1 MAVRRLDHALGAS
14 VAAVAVLNT
23 LSAISM
29 PVPERVVP
37 PGRIAAWL
45 VLIGAHAALYWW
57 GERVR
62 GRFGLRSYAIAQ
74 GVALF
79 AIAAARAPSLLTLAL
94 FVAGTVEMIV
104 LAGTSWGAVRI
115 TLGAIALFVVA
126 SLVTNSLYFATT
138 AGLVLAVTG
147 VIAHSLAGL
156 LTRQAPSN
164 KEVALE
170 AVARPPLTTPPTV
183 PWNGADALSPREV
196 DVLRELVGG
205 ARNSDIATRLAIS
218 EPTVKSHLRSI
229 YQKLGVDSRAA
240 AVSAA
245 IQRKLV

>member
-1 MAVRRLDHALGAS
+1 MTARRLDHALGAS

-23 LSAISM
+23 LSALSM
-29 PVPERVVP
+29 PVPERVVHP
-37 PGRIAAWL
+37 ARIFTWL
-45 VLIGAHAALYWW
+45 ALLGAHAALYWW
-57 GERVR
+57 GERMR
-62 GRFGLRSYAIAQ
+62 ARFGLRGYAIAQ
-74 GVALF
+74 AVALF
-79 AIAAARAPSLLTLAL
+79 AIAAARAPGPLTLAL
-94 FVAGTVEMIV
+94 FVACTVEMIV
-104 LAGTSWGAVRI
+104 LAGASWGAVRI
-115 TLGAIALFVVA
+115 TLGAIVLFVLA

-156 LTRQAPSN
+156 LTRQAPSGR
-164 KEVALE
+164 EVAPE
-170 AVARPPLTTPPTV
+170 TVAGPPLATPPAG
-183 PWNGADALSPREV
+183 PWNGADPLSPREV

-229 YQKLGVDSRAA
+229 YQKLGVDSRSA

>member
-1 MAVRRLDHALGAS
+1 MTARRLDHALGAS
-14 VAAVAVLNT
+14 VAAIALLNT
-23 LSAISM
+23 LSSLSM

-37 PGRIAAWL
+37 PARVVAWL
-45 VLIGAHAALYWW
+45 VVMSAHAALYWW
-57 GERVR
+57 GDRVR
-62 GRFGLRSYAIAQ
+62 SRSGLGAYAAAQ
-74 GVALF
+74 AIALF
-79 AIAAARAPSLLTLAL
+79 AIAAANVPAPVTLAL

-126 SLVTNSLYFATT
+126 SLLTQNLYRATT

-147 VIAHSLAGL
+147 VLAHALAGL
-156 LTRQAPSN
+156 LTRREPPN
-164 KEVALE
+164 KEVVVETTAH
-170 AVARPPLTTPPTV
+170 PPPAPPATMAT
-183 PWNGADALSPREV
+183 NGADPLSPREV

-218 EPTVKSHLRSI
+218 EPTVKAHLRSI
-229 YQKLGVDSRAA
+229 YQKLGVESRSA

-245 IQRKLV
+245 LQRKLV

>member
-23 LSAISM
+23 LSALSM
-29 PVPERVVP
+29 PVPERVVHP
-37 PGRIAAWL
+37 ARVVVWL
-45 VLIGAHAALYWW
+45 GLIGGHAVLYWW

-62 GRFGLRSYAIAQ
+62 GRFGLRGYAIAQ
-74 GVALF
+74 AFALF
-79 AIAAARAPSLLTLAL
+79 CIAAARAPSLLTLAL
-94 FVAGTVEMIV
+94 FVAATVEMIA
-104 LAGTSWGAVRI
+104 LAGTSWGAVRV
-115 TLGAIALFVVA
+115 TLGAIALFVLA

-147 VIAHSLAGL
+147 VIAHSTAGL
-156 LTRQAPSN
+156 LIRPGPSS
-164 KEVALE
+164 KEVALD
-170 AVARPPLTTPPTV
+170 AVAQPPLTTPPTV
-183 PWNGADALSPREV
+183 SGNGADPLSPREV

-205 ARNSDIATRLAIS
+205 ARNSDIATRLSIS

-229 YQKLGVDSRAA
+229 YQKLGVDSRSA